1 MLYNLH
7 GNYGFRVQ
15 FWVGGLGEALLLV
28 EAELGVNAVEVARRA
43 EVWQTDAKLQLLS
56 EGRWR

>member
-43 EVWQTDAKLQLLS
+43 EVW
-56 EGRWR
+56 